1 MSTRRA
7 LALSFLDRYASHVLG
22 VVSIVTLSRLLT
34 PREVGLYA
42 VTMVFVSLVSTLRD
56 FGAGQY
62 LVQEKDLTTER
73 IRAVWSLQL
82 GLGCA
87 LCALVVASRAPV
99 ARFFGEPE
107 IESIMLIC
115 ALNFAVSPFGSVTY
129 AWLTRH
135 MMFGR
140 LAMLRLGGA
149 LANHGVAIVLA
160 LLGWGAPSLAWG
172 YLAGAIATAVIA
184 TCLRDRTL
192 PWLPGLRALPAVAAF
207 GLRAT
212 LFGIMQTLRVETP
225 LFLLGRFQG
234 VVDASMFSRANGFMN
249 LPQTFLLQAVHSVTL
264 PLFSRTERAGDKLD
278 TLFLRAFAYT
288 AALGWSFAI
297 AAGLL
302 ADPCV
307 RLLYGEQW
315 LPAIPVLRVVAIG
328 AGLGMPLYLCAQVLI
343 AQGRIGDNV
352 RYGAVSTIATFAV
365 MLAAALAGLLAVAW
379 ASVVAALVMFL
390 LWVPAVA
397 RSLALTRADVVAT
410 LGQSLLVA
418 LFANAV
424 PLALVGMR
432 GWSPSHPLA
441 FMALAMT
448 GGLAGFVLGLQVCRH
463 PMRDEMALLREHL
476 GARLGTWRGG

>member
-22 VVSIVTLSRLLT
+22 VISIVTLSRLLT
-34 PREVGLYA
+34 PREIGLYA

-62 LVQEKDLTTER
+62 LVQEKDLTVAR

-87 LCALVVASRAPV
+87 LCALVIGCRAPV

-107 IESIMLIC
+107 IESIMLIV
-115 ALNFAVSPFGSVTY
+115 ALNFAVSPFGSITY

-140 LAMLRLGGA
+140 LAILRLGGA
-149 LANHGVAIVLA
+149 LANHGVAIALA
-160 LLGWGAPSLAWG
+160 VLGWGAASLAWG
-172 YLAGAIATAVIA
+172 YLAGAIATAAIA

-192 PWLPGLRALPAVAAF
+192 PWLPGLDGLPKVAAF

-212 LFGIMQTLRVETP
+212 LFGIMQTVRIETP

-249 LPQTFLLQAVHSVTL
+249 LPQTFLLQAVHTVTL
-264 PLFSRTERAGDKLD
+264 PLFSRAERAGEKLD
-278 TLFLRAFAYT
+278 ALFLRAFAYT

-297 AAGLL
+297 AASLL

-315 LPAIPVLRVVAIG
+315 LAAIPVLRIVAIG

-343 AQGRIGDNV
+343 SKGRIGDNV
-352 RYGAVSTIATFAV
+352 RYGAISTIATFAV
-365 MLAAALAGLLAVAW
+365 VLMAAPVGLLAVAW
-379 ASVVAALVMFL
+379 ASVLAALVMFL

-397 RSLALTRADVVAT
+397 RNLGLAGIDVMAT

-418 LFANAV
+418 LFANAL
-424 PLALVGMR
+424 PLVLVAAYGT
-432 GWSPSHPLA
+432 SPGDPLS
-441 FMALAMT
+441 FMVLAIA
-448 GGLAGFVLGLQVCRH
+448 GGLAGFTLGLHVCRH
-463 PMRDEMALLREHL
+463 PMRHEVTLLREHL
-476 GARLGTWRGG
+476 GTRLGSRRGR